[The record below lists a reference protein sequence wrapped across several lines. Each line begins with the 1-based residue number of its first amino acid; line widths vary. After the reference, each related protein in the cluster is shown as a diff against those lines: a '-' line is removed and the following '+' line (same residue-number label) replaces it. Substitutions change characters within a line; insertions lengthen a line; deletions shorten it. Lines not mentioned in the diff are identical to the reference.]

1 MMNIVAH
8 RFSLV
13 DLTVAKINDEWL
25 PLVAHAEIGIT
36 YVSMDDTGLVDRF

>member
-1 MMNIVAH
+1 MSIVAH

-13 DLTVAKINDEWL
+13 YLAVAKINDEGL

-36 YVSMDDTGLVDRF
+36 HVSMDDTGLVDRF